1 MLEKLHSKKG
11 VQLVLGT
18 LIGFCF
24 GFLLQRGGVTR
35 YDLIMG
41 QLLLYDWTVAKII
54 LSAIATGMIGVYY
67 LRSKG
72 LAQLHIKAG
81 SVGATVVGGLIFGI
95 GFGILG
101 YCPGTMAGAVGQGS
115 LDALFGG
122 VLGMLVGAGLY
133 AQIYPFLAKTVLR
146 AGDFGE
152 LTIPGLLGRRDPWP
166 VIGYICL
173 GILVFFIILE
183 AAGL

>member
-1 MLEKLHSKKG
+1 MLEKLHSKRPL
-11 VQLVLGT
+11 QLVIGA

-24 GFLLQRGGVTR
+24 GFLLQRGGVTQ

-41 QLLLYDWTVAKII
+41 QLLLYDWTVAKVI
-54 LSAIATGMIGVYY
+54 LSAIGVGMAGVYF
-67 LRSKG
+67 LRSQG
-72 LAQLHIKAG
+72 LARLHVKAG
-81 SVGATVVGGLIFGI
+81 SLGATVIGGLIFGA

-122 VLGMLVGAGLY
+122 VLGMLAGAGIY
-133 AQIYPFLAKTVLR
+133 AWMFPFLDRTILKT
-146 AGDFGE
+146 GDFGE
-152 LTIPGLLGRRDPWP
+152 LTIPELWHKNHWR
-166 VIGYICL
+166 VV
-173 GILVFFIILE
+173 GIFSASIIAFFIVLE